1 MENAESRP
9 WQAWLRRLQAH
20 RGLRVLGSVA
30 FAGVGLYALHVLS
43 GHVTWSQ
50 VKSDLQS
57 VPASVL
63 AWAVL
68 ATICSF
74 ASLGA
79 YDVLSVNS
87 MAPKRVPVW
96 MSLLTGAGGYAISNL
111 LGASWLTGTAVR
123 YRIYGRRG
131 LDMAQVLAILAI
143 SWSAFWM
150 ASLLILGALMVLHP
164 TGLAAILPLSGASEL
179 ALGLAIWLVLG
190 GFLLWIRKGARGFQ
204 IAGKT
209 YSLPGL
215 RLALALMAV
224 AVADLIFASAVLYIL
239 MPATVTTSYA
249 VLFVVFIAA
258 LTLGIISHTPA
269 GVGVFEATILIG
281 LGAVG
286 RSDVI
291 AGLVLFRLLYTI
303 LPFVV
308 ACVCLALVWLV
319 QHFRPTRADQRR

>member
-1 MENAESRP
+1 MENDEPKP
-9 WQAWLRRLQAH
+9 WQAWLARMQAH
-20 RGLRVLGSVA
+20 RGLRLLGSLAVA
-30 FAGVGLYALHVLS
+30 AVGIYALYVMA
-43 GHVTWSQ
+43 GHVTWSE
-50 VKSDLQS
+50 VKADLQA
-57 VPASVL
+57 VPGSVL
-63 AWAVL
+63 AWAIL
-68 ATICSF
+68 AATLSF

-87 MAPKRVPVW
+87 MAPKRVPSWV
-96 MSLLTGAGGYAISNL
+96 SLLTGASGYAISNL

-131 LDMAQVLAILAI
+131 LDFAQVLAVLAV

-164 TGLAAILPLSGASEL
+164 AGLAAVLPLSGRAEL
-179 ALGLAIWLVLG
+179 GLGLAILLVLG
-190 GFLLWIRKGARGFQ
+190 GFLLWIGRGARGFRL
-204 IAGKT
+204 AGKT
-209 YSLPGL
+209 YNLPSLQ
-215 RLALALMAV
+215 LALALIAV
-224 AVADLIFASAVLYIL
+224 AVADLIFASATLYIL

-269 GVGVFEATILIG
+269 GVGVFEATIILG

-286 RSDVI
+286 RSDVL
-291 AGLVLFRLLYTI
+291 AGLVLFRLVYTV

-308 ACVCLALVWLV
+308 AGLGLAVVWLV
-319 QHFRPTRADQRR
+319 QHFRPAPKG